1 MPLTSRFLAAA
12 LFLAP
17 LPSPAQDSD
26 CPPEQQVKLTI
37 QSAPFPSLPGQSVQ
51 FNIFAEPAN
60 NTFDPTGTVSLSDD
74 VTDLGS
80 APLALSQTSLT
91 RTFYTAGA
99 HIIRVVYSGDNYYCA
114 AVSTFGQAVDRIT
127 PTISIASSA
136 TTSPF
141 GALVTFTAQ
150 VGPAAPTGVSGPA
163 GPVQFFDS
171 GTLIGA
177 ADLVSGKAVF
187 TTAALAAGTHQIS
200 AILIGDPNW
209 YSVRTAP
216 LPQTVTAGPTNTLL
230 NATATA
236 SDVAF
241 TVSVNAAGV
250 IPQTGTLQI
259 LDTATN
265 TTLATLTLPA
275 TTVTLPIA
283 KVPVGHPIAAFYTE
297 GVRFASSTSNMLS
310 LAAFANAAGSVPPG
324 IAPDEIVSLFGSAFA
339 TTTLQASGGQ
349 LAATLGGVS
358 VNITDKSG
366 TARPAGLYL
375 VSPTQINLLV
385 PTAVVPGLA
394 MLTVSGTGTNVIPMQ
409 VTVAAVAPGLFNP
422 GPQILRVA
430 PDGTQTVEVVT
441 TAPIVIGPDP
451 TYLILYATGLRNRS
465 SLAAVSATVGNVTLP
480 VIYAGGQSQFPGL
493 DQVDV
498 LLPQS
503 LKSTGKVNVSLMVDS
518 QPTNAIPL
526 QFQ

>member
-1 MPLTSRFLAAA
+1 
-12 LFLAP
+12 
-17 LPSPAQDSD
+17 
-26 CPPEQQVKLTI
+26 
-37 QSAPFPSLPGQSVQ
+37 
-51 FNIFAEPAN
+51 
-60 NTFDPTGTVSLSDD
+60 
-74 VTDLGS
+74 
-80 APLALSQTSLT
+80 
-91 RTFYTAGA
+91 
-99 HIIRVVYSGDNYYCA
+99 
-114 AVSTFGQAVDRIT
+114 
-127 PTISIASSA
+127 
-136 TTSPF
+136 
-141 GALVTFTAQ
+141 
-150 VGPAAPTGVSGPA
+150 
-163 GPVQFFDS
+163 VQFFDS

-200 AILIGDPNW
+200 ATLIGDPNW

-230 NATATA
+230 NASATA
-236 SDVAF
+236 SDVTF

-265 TTLATLTLPA
+265 TTLATLALPA

-297 GVRFASSTSNMLS
+297 GIRFASSTSNMLS

-366 TARPAGLYL
+366 TAHPAGLYL
-375 VSPTQINLLV
+375 VSPTQINFLV
-385 PTAVVPGLA
+385 PTGVAPGLA
-394 MLTVSGTGTNVIPMQ
+394 TLTVSGAGPNVIPMQ

-422 GPQILRVA
+422 DR
-430 PDGTQTVEVVT
+430 
-441 TAPIVIGPDP
+441 
-451 TYLILYATGLRNRS
+451 RS
-465 SLAAVSATVGNVTLP
+465 SASPPMARRPSR
-480 VIYAGGQSQFPGL
+480 SS
-493 DQVDV
+493 
-498 LLPQS
+498 PQPRS
-503 LKSTGKVNVSLMVDS
+503 
-518 QPTNAIPL
+518 
-526 QFQ
+526 